1 MGKYDYSAK
10 DLCKA
15 PEESLTMKVI
25 ATVSFIVLTIC
36 VALIQEVV

>member
-15 PEESLTMKVI
+15 PEESLTMKVM
-25 ATVSFIVLTIC
+25 ATVSFIVFTIC
-36 VALIQEVV
+36 VALVGGL

>member
-1 MGKYDYSAK
+1 MNKYDYSAK

-25 ATVSFIVLTIC
+25 ATVSFIVFTIC
-36 VALIQEVV
+36 VALVGGL